1 MAVPG
6 TDTDMLGEHSDD
18 TMNLTVLNL
27 GCLAEIV
34 GAMISMITDNIR
46 KLGDGIV
53 EQEARFGSLIRF
65 LTNDVIT

>member
-1 MAVPG
+1 
-6 TDTDMLGEHSDD
+6 
-18 TMNLTVLNL
+18 
-27 GCLAEIV
+27 
-34 GAMISMITDNIR
+34 MISMITDNIK